1 MNDFLLDFETFG
13 STSNAAVV
21 DLSGI
26 PFNPDPTQL
35 ESFSELIARGKRVKF
50 SLSSQRG
57 KRLFSSGTIDWWK
70 SQSTEARL
78 NLSPSEADLD
88 VVTGI
93 KEFLQ
98 HLKDHGVDSWK
109 SLGWCR
115 GMSFDFPILTDLVR
129 EIEREKGI
137 AEKDIDTFAL
147 EPVKFWNQRDIRTAI
162 EAYSMVRGQ
171 TTTPLPNGTL
181 TGFIAHDS
189 IHDCA
194 KDILMLKYAQRY
206 ALGIEDCPEAEDADP
221 LSLSKPR

>member
-26 PFNPDPTQL
+26 PFNPDPTQM
-35 ESFSELIARGKRVKF
+35 ESFSELVARGKRIKF

-57 KRLFSSGTIDWWK
+57 NRLFSTGTLEWWK
-70 SQSTEARL
+70 SQSAEARL
-78 NLSPSEADLD
+78 NLAPSEADLD
-88 VVTGI
+88 VVAGI

-98 HLKDHGVDSWK
+98 YLKDNNVDPWK
-109 SLGWCR
+109 SLAWCR

-129 EIEREKGI
+129 GIEREKGI

-147 EPVKFWNQRDIRTAI
+147 EPVKFWNQRDVRTAI

-171 TTTPLPNGTL
+171 TTTPLPKGVLN
-181 TGFIAHDS
+181 GFIAHDS

-206 ALGIEDCPEAEDADP
+206 TLGIEDCPEIEDADP
-221 LSLSKPR
+221 LSLSKAR